1 VVHYLT
7 DHGVDGHRL
16 MAVGKGKTE
25 PLVADPMDGR
35 NRRVQFL
42 RLRPETTS

>member
-7 DHGVDGHRL
+7 DHGVDGRRL
-16 MAVGKGKTE
+16 MAIGKGKTE